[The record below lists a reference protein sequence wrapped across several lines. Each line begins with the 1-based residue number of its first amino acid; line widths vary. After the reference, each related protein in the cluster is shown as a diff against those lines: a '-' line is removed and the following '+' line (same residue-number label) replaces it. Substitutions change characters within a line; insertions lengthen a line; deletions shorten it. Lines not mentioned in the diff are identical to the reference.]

1 MKHLLIFSIIC
12 SSLFLLACTNKAEGD
27 NNQHTTTI
35 QWRGIDRTG
44 IFHETGLMTSWEEN
58 EPQLLWH
65 FDGLGEGHSSPAISN
80 GKIYVTGMIDGNGYL
95 FVFDLNGNLLHK
107 VFYGE
112 EWNRNYHG
120 TRGTPTISDGKIFIM
135 SGMGDLICLNQRTLE
150 VIWQRNILTDF
161 DSRNIMFGITESPLI
176 VGDKIIATP
185 GGEEH
190 NVVALNKHTGEL
202 IWSSPGM
209 GELSAYC
216 SPLYIDTQE
225 VPLIVTITTGHIIG
239 LEATTGKMLW
249 SHESGNRHNIQA
261 NTPLYS
267 NNMIFVAS
275 IDRGAIMLRLTNGGR
290 SVEHVWEIRDFD
302 NMMGGFVKVGNYIY
316 GSSSGFTNQDWFCVN
331 WYTGEIMWRESGLG
345 VGAIIA
351 NDGMLYIYSDRGE
364 MALVRATPEKL
375 DIVGQFDITLG
386 TDQHWAH
393 PIIYNGVLYVRRG
406 NTLMAY
412 GIK

>member
-1 MKHLLIFSIIC
+1 MKHLLTLSIAC

-290 SVEHVWEIRDFD
+290 SVEHV
-302 NMMGGFVKVGNYIY
+302 
-316 GSSSGFTNQDWFCVN
+316 
-331 WYTGEIMWRESGLG
+331 
-345 VGAIIA
+345 
-351 NDGMLYIYSDRGE
+351 
-364 MALVRATPEKL
+364 
-375 DIVGQFDITLG
+375 
-386 TDQHWAH
+386 
-393 PIIYNGVLYVRRG
+393 
-406 NTLMAY
+406 
-412 GIK
+412 